1 MTRLQQLQ
9 QFFSEDPTDPFNLY
23 ALAIEYQKTD
33 TEKSLELFLT
43 LTTVHPKY
51 IPTYYHFGKLLQEI
65 GELKNAQTVFE
76 TGIRFAQEL
85 NEVKAVRELKAALQE
100 LEDEL

>member
-1 MTRLQQLQ
+1 LTRLQQLQ
-9 QFFSEDPTDPFNLY
+9 QFFSDDPNDPFNLY

-33 TEKSLELFLT
+33 VQKSMELFLT
-43 LTTVHPKY
+43 LTAEHPKY
-51 IPTYYHFGKLLQEI
+51 IPTYYHLGKLLQEI